1 MPPEEQAEFIQNWLE
16 TVKKTINQGWVK
28 EEATAGI
35 SLLDHYSMLPSELE
49 WMGPELQKWNA
60 FRLYDLLSNSRFR
73 VLKNNPA
80 TRAVSI

>member
-1 MPPEEQAEFIQNWLE
+1 VPPEEQAEFIHNWLE
-16 TVKKTINQGWVK
+16 TLREAINQGWVK

-35 SLLDHYSMLPSELE
+35 SLLDSYLMLPSEPE
-49 WMGPELQKWNA
+49 WMGPELQKWNV